1 MQFKDQYP
9 EWRQAEQRRMRSAMT
24 GDFLG
29 LYPSA
34 IDLRIAIEHLAIGP
48 GFRQSEP
55 IGFPGYGRKIASED
69 QRLLPLGTAQKGDD
83 AVMRIQ
89 TVDPLEALGLRIG
102 PMQGPAFAIE
112 SVEIPEPVTDP
123 LWAGS
128 SSKYQSS

>member
-34 IDLRIAIEHLAIGP
+34 IAHAAAAIDLRIAIEHLAIGP

-55 IGFPGYGRKIASED
+55 IGLPGHGRKIAGED

-83 AVMRIQ
+83 AVLRIQ
-89 TVDPLEALGLRIG
+89 TVDPLESLGLRIG
-102 PMQGPAFAIE
+102 PMQGPAFR
-112 SVEIPEPVTDP
+112 
-123 LWAGS
+123 
-128 SSKYQSS
+128 